1 MMSIR
6 DFEAKQIVFVFLQQ
20 KEKLSFKNDNLVVTT
35 AEGKTKYQITCYR
48 IFAVFIVGHFVMTS
62 GLIQRSHKFAFPV
75 FLMTNS
81 MKVYEMFGGRMEGNV
96 VLRKIQ
102 YAYDSLEIGKHI
114 LHNKLVCQRE
124 LLNRQRNKSFELK
137 EAIKKIDSYAEAIR
151 NYEGDLEG
159 LLGYEGSAARLYFKN
174 HFNNIEWNGRKP
186 RIKTDF
192 VNSTLDIGYTILFNI
207 IDALLQNYG
216 FDTYCGVL
224 HRQFYMRKSL
234 VCDLI
239 EPFRPIVDAQVRK
252 AINLQQC
259 KKEDFQII
267 RNQYLL
273 KWECN
278 AVYVQF
284 IVRGIFEYKT
294 EIFMYVQQ
302 FYRAMMKGKPAQDFP
317 VFKFGEL

>member
-1 MMSIR
+1 MMSLKG
-6 DFEAKQIVFVFLQQ
+6 FEAKQIVFVFLQK
-20 KEKLSFKNDNLVVTT
+20 KEKLSFKNDNLVVTD

-48 IFAVFIVGHFVMTS
+48 IFALFVIGHFVMTS
-62 GLIQRSHKFAFPV
+62 GLIQRSHKFSFPV

-102 YAYDSLEIGKHI
+102 YDYHGLEIGKHI
-114 LHNKLVCQRE
+114 LQNKLICQRE
-124 LLNRQRNKSFELK
+124 LLNRQRSKSFETK
-137 EAIKKIDSYAEAIR
+137 EAIKKIDGYAEAIR

-207 IDALLQNYG
+207 IDALLQSYG
-216 FDTYCGVL
+216 FDTYFGVL

-239 EPFRPIVDAQVRK
+239 EPFRPIVDAQIRK
-252 AINLQQC
+252 AVNLQQC
-259 KKEDFQII
+259 KQEDFQVI

-278 AVYVQF
+278 APYVQF
-284 IVRGIFEYKT
+284 IVQGIFEYKT
-294 EIFMYVQQ
+294 DIFMYVQQ
-302 FYRAMMKGKPAQDFP
+302 FYRAMMKGKPAEEFP
-317 VFKFGEL
+317 VFSLG